1 MLSNREAKQL
11 IVGTDQRNLVQMY
24 KAFVMRL
31 SARIPFVQPFVETK
45 DLAES
50 SSVACTSSR
59 FNLRPVLGTLGI
71 TLKRKRKRKKEKEKR
86 ENLCIKQVTPM
97 VWVSYIISLW

>member
-1 MLSNREAKQL
+1 MLSNRETKQL

-50 SSVACTSSR
+50 RV
-59 FNLRPVLGTLGI
+59 GTLGI
-71 TLKRKRKRKKEKEKR
+71 TSKRKRKRKKEKEKR